1 MRKPP
6 DLDQITA
13 FAAVAEE
20 LSFKRAA
27 QRLAID
33 ASALSRRIKE
43 LETRLVFPLLFR
55 TTQVV
60 ELTAAGKRFYDGN
73 QQLVLVVSKR
83 DLIMQDRWLVGLRCD
98 LTVARHCNGSVKRE
112 KLLTAFYPQES
123 PKQPP
128 KTPEPRR

>member
-1 MRKPP
+1 MRKLP

-43 LETRLVFPLLFR
+43 LETRLVFSLLFR
-55 TTQVV
+55 TTQLV
-60 ELTAAGKRFYDGN
+60 ELTAAGKRFTTIISN
-73 QQLVLVVSKR
+73 WSAR
-83 DLIMQDRWLVGLRCD
+83 CERRLRRLRASQRAASAICA
-98 LTVARHCNGSVKRE
+98 LAT
-112 KLLTAFYPQES
+112 
-123 PKQPP
+123 
-128 KTPEPRR
+128 

>member
-43 LETRLVFPLLFR
+43 LETRLGFPLLFR

-73 QQLVLVVSKR
+73 QQLVGALRETIAASACVAKGS
-83 DLIMQDRWLVGLRCD
+83 VGHLRIGYM
-98 LTVARHCNGSVKRE
+98 TVAGLD
-112 KLLTAFYPQES
+112 LL
-123 PKQPP
+123 
-128 KTPEPRR
+128 PRA